1 MSKNNKDEIN
11 LIDIYFLIKKN
22 VKVIYLNIMLS
33 ISLIVFYLVITPT
46 LYSSYISIYPINDET
61 AIDGAM
67 GNLKGIASSIGLNL
81 GGQSNTLYYI
91 PDIVESRKLQKD
103 IIRNNWKV
111 EKFEDQVNLIE
122 YWEINSDN
130 SNVLLDWVRGIF
142 LKRDFSADKIDME
155 IAIEYLKDRILY
167 DELESGLIKI
177 QVLMEEP
184 QLSADIANYISLYID
199 KYIGND
205 ITLQS
210 TKYRIFLEDRL
221 DASKV
226 ELKNSE
232 ELLTTFR
239 KNNPIALDNP
249 DLQLDRL
256 RLIRNLEVNQE
267 LYLTILTQYEIAEME
282 ELKDKPIINILDSA
296 DSAVEKYSPKII
308 KLLFIGILVG
318 IVLAITGILMKYS
331 FDINKINS

>member
-1 MSKNNKDEIN
+1 MSTYNKDEIN

-22 VKVIYLNIMLS
+22 IKVIYLSTMLS
-33 ISLIVFYLVITPT
+33 ISLTVLYLAVTPT
-46 LYSSYISIYPINDET
+46 LYTSYISIYPINDES

-81 GGQSNTLYYI
+81 GGQANTLYYI

-103 IIRNNWKV
+103 IILNNWKV
-111 EKFEDQVNLIE
+111 EKFKEKVNLIE
-122 YWEINSDN
+122 YWEIDSEDN
-130 SNVLLDWVRGIF
+130 NVLLDWVRGIF
-142 LKRDFSADKIDME
+142 LERDFSADKMDME
-155 IAIEYLKDRILY
+155 IAIEYLKDRIFY

-184 QLSADIANYISLYID
+184 QHSADIANYISLYID

-221 DASKV
+221 DAAKI
-226 ELKNSE
+226 ELNNSE

-256 RLIRNLEVNQE
+256 RLIRDLEVNQE
-267 LYLTILTQYEIAEME
+267 VYLTILTQYEIAEME

-296 DSAVEKYSPKII
+296 DSAVKKYSPKII
-308 KLLFIGILVG
+308 KLLFIGIFVG
-318 IVLAITGILMKYS
+318 IVLGITSILMKYS
-331 FDINKINS
+331 FNINKTNS